1 MTTLITVD
9 RRKQILS
16 AVKQFG
22 GKYIKDLDR
31 SCTHLII
38 AKPASESKS
47 SEKVKFVLNELRERD
62 LSRRRGKKVTGHDIR
77 ICYEEWIWDCVG
89 FNGRFKEDDYDARKP
104 RKGGKVKAEDVING
118 TIFLEDGE
126 VVKKEIVKEEE
137 GPAVLRKRKREDID
151 SLVGDLISTT
161 VAKIEIGD
169 GTPTRPSGR
178 GTASNELRKASLLH
192 ATRTASFGPV
202 KSNDGPT
209 PSMPATAP
217 QPPTAEL
224 LRGQSAVQIFAGLR
238 IGHLIEEA
246 YEGLERAL
254 AAHGGTFVTEEQ
266 RLQGAQVDYVVVRL

>member
-1 MTTLITVD
+1 VD

-16 AVKQFG
+16 AVRQFG

-47 SEKVKFVLNELRERD
+47 SEKVKFVLNDIRERD
-62 LSRRRGKKVTGHDIR
+62 LSRRRGKKVQGHDIR

-104 RKGGKVKAEDVING
+104 RNGGKVKAEDVING
-118 TIFLEDGE
+118 TIFLEDGDAP
-126 VVKKEIVKEEE
+126 KKEVAVKEEE

-161 VAKIEIGD
+161 VAKMEIGD
-169 GTPTRPSGR
+169 AQTPTRPSGR

-217 QPPTAEL
+217 QPLTGEIPD
-224 LRGQSAVQIFAGLR
+224 GKSAIQIFAGLR
-238 IGHLIEEA
+238 IGHLIDEA

-266 RLQGAQVDYVVVRL
+266 RLQGQPVDYVVVRL